1 MVKNPV
7 NIKEQTKRLRFML
20 EGPWPLTSFVLCLS
34 DYECRNASIGE
45 TLMIQIKPFLF
56 CQFWYTSTSKTA
68 NENILKE
75 LCYVS

>member
-34 DYECRNASIGE
+34 DYECWNAFIGE
-45 TLMIQIKPFLF
+45 TLMIQLIHLF
-56 CQFWYTSTSKTA
+56 YFTSFGTRQPPKQPTKTH
-68 NENILKE
+68 
-75 LCYVS
+75 